1 MQAANPAGFPY
12 VEENFPYLEETPESS
27 PHFPYKS
34 LFPSM
39 SFDQPSG
46 PSLEGPASSVNG
58 QSTTPPVLQTAFRER
73 FDALLPTIQREWPE
87 VARHTL
93 EATRGSFDQ
102 LVEVISRQTGG
113 ATPRV
118 KEQLLDLIEATTHQ
132 AQQVGD
138 SLKPLEDQLD
148 QLLDDLN
155 RTLRPKLEKPVR
167 ERPLMALGVA
177 AGVGLLLGLLL
188 SPGRRSA

>member
-1 MQAANPAGFPY
+1 MT
-12 VEENFPYLEETPESS
+12 L
-27 PHFPYKS
+27 
-34 LFPSM
+34 
-39 SFDQPSG
+39 DQPST
-46 PSLEGPASSVNG
+46 PPLEGPDASANG
-58 QSTTPPVLQTAFRER
+58 QPVTPLILQTAFRDR
-73 FDALLPTIQREWPE
+73 FESLLPTIQKQWPE

-118 KEQLLDLIEATTHQ
+118 KQQLLDLIEATTHQ

-138 SLKPLEDQLD
+138 SLKPLEEQLE

-167 ERPLMALGVA
+167 ERPLLALGLA

>member
-1 MQAANPAGFPY
+1 MT
-12 VEENFPYLEETPESS
+12 L
-27 PHFPYKS
+27 
-34 LFPSM
+34 
-39 SFDQPSG
+39 DQPSS
-46 PSLEGPASSVNG
+46 PSLDGSEVSANG
-58 QSTTPPVLQTAFRER
+58 QPGTPPILQNTFRER
-73 FDALLPTIQREWPE
+73 FDTLLPTIQKEWPD

-113 ATPRV
+113 ASPRV
-118 KEQLLDLIEATTHQ
+118 KQQLLDLIEATTHQ

-138 SLKPLEDQLD
+138 SLKPLEEQLD

-167 ERPLMALGVA
+167 ERPLLALGVA
-177 AGVGLLLGLLL
+177 AGVGVLLGLLL
-188 SPGRRSA
+188 APGRRSA

>member
-1 MQAANPAGFPY
+1 MT
-12 VEENFPYLEETPESS
+12 LDSS
-27 PHFPYKS
+27 P
-34 LFPSM
+34 
-39 SFDQPSG
+39 G
-46 PSLEGPASSVNG
+46 PSLEGPEASSNG
-58 QSTTPPVLQTAFRER
+58 QPATPPILQTVFRER
-73 FDALLPTIQREWPE
+73 FDTLLPTIQKEWPE

-118 KEQLLDLIEATTHQ
+118 KQQLLDLVEATTHQ
-132 AQQVGD
+132 AQQMGD
-138 SLKPLEDQLD
+138 SLKPLEEQLD

-167 ERPLMALGVA
+167 ERPLVALGVA

>member
-1 MQAANPAGFPY
+1 M
-12 VEENFPYLEETPESS
+12 T
-27 PHFPYKS
+27 H
-34 LFPSM
+34 
-39 SFDQPSG
+39 DQPSTS
-46 PSLEGPASSVNG
+46 SLEGPEASANG
-58 QSTTPPVLQTAFRER
+58 QPSTPPILQKAFRDR
-73 FDALLPTIQREWPE
+73 FDTLLPTIQNQWPE

-118 KEQLLDLIEATTHQ
+118 RRQLLDLIETTTQQ
-132 AQQVGD
+132 AQHVGD
-138 SLKPLEDQLD
+138 SLKPLEEQLE
-148 QLLDDLN
+148 QLLEDLN

-167 ERPLMALGVA
+167 ERPLLALGVA
-177 AGVGLLLGLLL
+177 AGVGLVLGLLL

>member
-1 MQAANPAGFPY
+1 M
-12 VEENFPYLEETPESS
+12 TP
-27 PHFPYKS
+27 
-34 LFPSM
+34 
-39 SFDQPSG
+39 DQPST
-46 PSLEGPASSVNG
+46 PPLEGAEASSNG
-58 QSTTPPVLQTAFRER
+58 QPGTPLILQTAFRER
-73 FDALLPTIQREWPE
+73 FESLLPTIQKQWPE

-118 KEQLLDLIEATTHQ
+118 KQQLLDLIEATTHQ
-132 AQQVGD
+132 AQQMGD
-138 SLKPLEDQLD
+138 SLKPLEEQLD

-167 ERPLMALGVA
+167 ERPLVALGVA

>member
-1 MQAANPAGFPY
+1 MT
-12 VEENFPYLEETPESS
+12 L
-27 PHFPYKS
+27 
-34 LFPSM
+34 
-39 SFDQPSG
+39 DQPST
-46 PSLEGPASSVNG
+46 PPLEGPDASANG
-58 QSTTPPVLQTAFRER
+58 QPGTPLILQTAFRDR
-73 FDALLPTIQREWPE
+73 FESLLPTIQKQWPE

-113 ATPRV
+113 ASPRV
-118 KEQLLDLIEATTHQ
+118 KQQLLDLIEATTHQ

-138 SLKPLEDQLD
+138 SLKPLEDQLE

-167 ERPLMALGVA
+167 ERPLLALGIA
-177 AGVGLLLGLLL
+177 AGVGVLLGLLL

>member
-1 MQAANPAGFPY
+1 MTLDSFP
-12 VEENFPYLEETPESS
+12 
-27 PHFPYKS
+27 
-34 LFPSM
+34 
-39 SFDQPSG
+39 G
-46 PSLEGPASSVNG
+46 PSLEGPEASSND
-58 QSTTPPVLQTAFRER
+58 QPATPPILQTVFRER
-73 FDALLPTIQREWPE
+73 FDSLLPTIQKEWPE

-118 KEQLLDLIEATTHQ
+118 KQQLLDLIEATTHQ
-132 AQQVGD
+132 AQQMGD
-138 SLKPLEDQLD
+138 SLKPLEEQLD

-167 ERPLMALGVA
+167 ERPLVALGVA

>member
-1 MQAANPAGFPY
+1 MS
-12 VEENFPYLEETPESS
+12 LE
-27 PHFPYKS
+27 
-34 LFPSM
+34 
-39 SFDQPSG
+39 QPST
-46 PSLEGPASSVNG
+46 PPLEGPDTSANG
-58 QSTTPPVLQTAFRER
+58 QPPTPAILQTAFRDR
-73 FDALLPTIQREWPE
+73 FESLLPTIQKQWPD

-113 ATPRV
+113 TTPRV
-118 KEQLLDLIEATTHQ
+118 KQQLLDLIQATSQQ

-138 SLKPLEDQLD
+138 SLKPLEEQLE

-167 ERPLMALGVA
+167 ERPLLALGIA

>member
-1 MQAANPAGFPY
+1 MT
-12 VEENFPYLEETPESS
+12 LDSS
-27 PHFPYKS
+27 HGS
-34 LFPSM
+34 
-39 SFDQPSG
+39 
-46 PSLEGPASSVNG
+46 SLEGPEAASNG
-58 QSTTPPVLQTAFRER
+58 QPVTPPILQTMFRER
-73 FDALLPTIQREWPE
+73 FDTLLPTIQKEWPE

-118 KEQLLDLIEATTHQ
+118 KQQLLDLVEATTHQ

-138 SLKPLEDQLD
+138 SLKPLEEQLD

-167 ERPLMALGVA
+167 ERPLVALGVA

>member
-1 MQAANPAGFPY
+1 MT
-12 VEENFPYLEETPESS
+12 L
-27 PHFPYKS
+27 
-34 LFPSM
+34 
-39 SFDQPSG
+39 DQPST
-46 PSLEGPASSVNG
+46 PPLEGTDASSNG
-58 QSTTPPVLQTAFRER
+58 QPVTPAILQTAFRDR
-73 FDALLPTIQREWPE
+73 FETLLPTIQKQWPD

-118 KEQLLDLIEATTHQ
+118 KQQLLDLIETTTHQ

-138 SLKPLEDQLD
+138 SLKPLEEQLE

-167 ERPLMALGVA
+167 ERPLLALGVA
-177 AGVGLLLGLLL
+177 AGVGVLLGLLL

>member
-1 MQAANPAGFPY
+1 MPD
-12 VEENFPYLEETPESS
+12 
-27 PHFPYKS
+27 FPYKP

-46 PSLEGPASSVNG
+46 PSLEGPASSPNG
-58 QSTTPPVLQTAFRER
+58 QSTTPTVLQTAFRER
-73 FDALLPTIQREWPE
+73 FEALLPTIQREWPE

-102 LVEVISRQTGG
+102 IVEVISRQTGG

-138 SLKPLEDQLD
+138 SLKPLEEQLD

>member
-1 MQAANPAGFPY
+1 MT
-12 VEENFPYLEETPESS
+12 L
-27 PHFPYKS
+27 
-34 LFPSM
+34 
-39 SFDQPSG
+39 DQPST
-46 PSLEGPASSVNG
+46 PPLEGPDASANG
-58 QSTTPPVLQTAFRER
+58 QPSTPLILQTAFRDR
-73 FDALLPTIQREWPE
+73 FESLLPTIQKQWPE

-118 KEQLLDLIEATTHQ
+118 KQQLLDLIEATTHQ

-138 SLKPLEDQLD
+138 SLKPLEEQLE

-167 ERPLMALGVA
+167 ERPLLALGLA

-188 SPGRRSA
+188 SQGRRSA

>member
-1 MQAANPAGFPY
+1 MTQ
-12 VEENFPYLEETPESS
+12 
-27 PHFPYKS
+27 
-34 LFPSM
+34 
-39 SFDQPSG
+39 DQPST
-46 PSLEGPASSVNG
+46 PPLEGPDVSSNG
-58 QSTTPPVLQTAFRER
+58 QPGTPLILQTAFRER
-73 FDALLPTIQREWPE
+73 FDTLLPTIQKQWPD

-102 LVEVISRQTGG
+102 LVEVITRQTGG

-118 KEQLLDLIEATTHQ
+118 KQQLLDLIEATSHQ

-138 SLKPLEDQLD
+138 SLKPLEEQLE

-167 ERPLMALGVA
+167 ERPLLALGLA
-177 AGVGLLLGLLL
+177 AGVGLVLGLLL

>member
-1 MQAANPAGFPY
+1 
-12 VEENFPYLEETPESS
+12 
-27 PHFPYKS
+27 
-34 LFPSM
+34 M
-39 SFDQPSG
+39 SFDQPST
-46 PSLEGPASSVNG
+46 PSLEGPEASTNG
-58 QSTTPPVLQTAFRER
+58 QSSTPAILQTAFRER
-73 FDALLPTIQREWPE
+73 FETLLPTIQKEWPE

-118 KEQLLDLIEATTHQ
+118 KQQLLDLIEATTHQ

-138 SLKPLEDQLD
+138 SLKPLEEQLD

-167 ERPLMALGVA
+167 ERPLVALGVA

-188 SPGRRSA
+188 SPGRRST

>member
-1 MQAANPAGFPY
+1 MT
-12 VEENFPYLEETPESS
+12 L
-27 PHFPYKS
+27 
-34 LFPSM
+34 
-39 SFDQPSG
+39 DQPPS
-46 PSLEGPASSVNG
+46 PSLEGPDASANG
-58 QSTTPPVLQTAFRER
+58 QPSIPVILQTAFRER
-73 FDALLPTIQREWPE
+73 FEMLLPTIQQQWPE

-113 ATPRV
+113 ATPLV
-118 KEQLLDLIEATTHQ
+118 KQQLLDLIQATTHQ
-132 AQQVGD
+132 AKQVGD
-138 SLKPLEDQLD
+138 SLKPLEEQLD

-167 ERPLMALGVA
+167 ERPLLAVGVA

-188 SPGRRSA
+188 SSGRRSE

>member
-1 MQAANPAGFPY
+1 
-12 VEENFPYLEETPESS
+12 
-27 PHFPYKS
+27 
-34 LFPSM
+34 M
-39 SFDQPSG
+39 SIDQPSS
-46 PSLEGPASSVNG
+46 PSLEGPASVSNGTNG
-58 QSTTPPVLQTAFRER
+58 QSTTPPILQTAFRER
-73 FDALLPTIQREWPE
+73 FDALLPTIQKEWPE

-132 AQQVGD
+132 AQHVGD
-138 SLKPLEDQLD
+138 SLKPLEEQLD

-177 AGVGLLLGLLL
+177 VGVGLLLGLLL

>member
-1 MQAANPAGFPY
+1 MT
-12 VEENFPYLEETPESS
+12 L
-27 PHFPYKS
+27 
-34 LFPSM
+34 
-39 SFDQPSG
+39 DQPST
-46 PSLEGPASSVNG
+46 PSLEGPDASDNG
-58 QSTTPPVLQTAFRER
+58 QPGTPAILQTAFRER
-73 FDALLPTIQREWPE
+73 FDTLLPTIQKQWPE

-113 ATPRV
+113 ASPRV
-118 KEQLLDLIEATTHQ
+118 KRQLLDLIEATTQQ
-132 AQQVGD
+132 AQHVGD
-138 SLKPLEDQLD
+138 SLKPLEEQLD

-155 RTLRPKLEKPVR
+155 RTLRPKLEQPVR
-167 ERPLMALGVA
+167 DRPLLALGIA

>member
-1 MQAANPAGFPY
+1 MT
-12 VEENFPYLEETPESS
+12 L
-27 PHFPYKS
+27 
-34 LFPSM
+34 
-39 SFDQPSG
+39 DQPST
-46 PSLEGPASSVNG
+46 PPLEGPDASANG
-58 QSTTPPVLQTAFRER
+58 QPGTPLILQTAFRDR
-73 FDALLPTIQREWPE
+73 FESLLPTIQKQWPE

-118 KEQLLDLIEATTHQ
+118 KRQLLDLIEATTQQ

-138 SLKPLEDQLD
+138 SLKPLEEQLE

-167 ERPLMALGVA
+167 ERPLLALGVA
-177 AGVGLLLGLLL
+177 AGVGVLLGLLL

>member
-1 MQAANPAGFPY
+1 
-12 VEENFPYLEETPESS
+12 
-27 PHFPYKS
+27 
-34 LFPSM
+34 M
-39 SFDQPSG
+39 SFDQPSS
-46 PSLEGPASSVNG
+46 PSLEGPATPTNG
-58 QSTTPPVLQTAFRER
+58 TNGPPTTPPILQNAFRER
-73 FDALLPTIQREWPE
+73 FDTLLPTIQKEWPE

-138 SLKPLEDQLD
+138 SLKPLEEQLD

-167 ERPLMALGVA
+167 ERPLVALGVA

>member
-1 MQAANPAGFPY
+1 MT
-12 VEENFPYLEETPESS
+12 L
-27 PHFPYKS
+27 
-34 LFPSM
+34 
-39 SFDQPSG
+39 DQPST
-46 PSLEGPASSVNG
+46 PSLEGPETSSNG
-58 QSTTPPVLQTAFRER
+58 QPGTPPILQNAFRER
-73 FDALLPTIQREWPE
+73 FDALLPRIQTDWPE

-118 KEQLLDLIEATTHQ
+118 KRQLLDLIEATTTQ

-138 SLKPLEDQLD
+138 SLKPLEEQLD
-148 QLLDDLN
+148 QLLEDLN

-177 AGVGLLLGLLL
+177 AGVGLILGLLL